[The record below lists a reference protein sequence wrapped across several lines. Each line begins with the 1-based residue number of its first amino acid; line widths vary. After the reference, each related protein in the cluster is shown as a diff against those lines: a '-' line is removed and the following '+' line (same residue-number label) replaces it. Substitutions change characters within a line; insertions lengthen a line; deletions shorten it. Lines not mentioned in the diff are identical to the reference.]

1 MAKSFGPSPEEK
13 ERKENE
19 DRALIVWDSI
29 ECEFDVLKRQ
39 HKSGH
44 RQELA
49 TLLRL
54 IGELEVYRDSYIAA
68 KGVTLGKEQN

>member
-1 MAKSFGPSPEEK
+1 MAKSFGPTPEQR

-19 DRALIVWDSI
+19 EKALIVWESI

-39 HKSGH
+39 HKSAH

-54 IGELEVYRDSYIAA
+54 IGELEAYRDSYIAA
-68 KGVTLGKEQN
+68 RGITLEKEPN

>member
-1 MAKSFGPSPEEK
+1 MPKSFGPTPKQK
-13 ERKENE
+13 EREENE
-19 DRALIVWDSI
+19 NMALRVWESI

-54 IGELEVYRDSYIAA
+54 IWELEMYRDSYIAA
-68 KGVTLGKEQN
+68 KGITLGKEQN